1 MIVSILKESKINELR
16 TPLVPKDILL
26 LKKSFPKLHFLIEPS
41 KQRIINDHEYY
52 KVGCEKYTNQ
62 KVDLYLSIKEVSL
75 NKIKSNQNYMM
86 FSHTIKGQVNNM
98 PLLKKILKGNCSL
111 IDYEL
116 LKNKEGKRQLG
127 FGWYAGVMGAYLT
140 LSRFLQLKERQKK
153 NYITDDLIKDFQ
165 NVDLQDLKV
174 LVTGDGLVSEGAQ
187 FFLKKIGIL
196 SKKNPNRNN
205 LHFKVLSPS
214 QYYKRVDGRFN
225 LNDLMKGKGKYE
237 SQFTEHI
244 EGYDIYLACHYWD
257 NRFPKLFS
265 KKDVNKGFFK
275 IIGDIT
281 CDINGSVPTT
291 VKSTSLASP
300 YFRYKNMEIMAVDN
314 LPSGLPLEASKHF
327 SRKLKVVLP
336 KILKSLNEDT
346 IEEYYISKKGYLNF
360 QYLNLLNFLVK
371 S

>member
-1 MIVSILKESKINELR
+1 MIICILKESKINELR

-26 LKKSFPKLHFLIEPS
+26 LKKRFPKLNFLIEPS

-52 KVGCEKYTNQ
+52 KVGCEKLTNQ

-75 NKIKSNQNYMM
+75 SKIKSNQNYMM

-127 FGWYAGVMGAYLT
+127 FGWYAGIMGAYLT
-140 LSRFLQLKERQKK
+140 LSRFLQLKKKQKK
-153 NYITDDLIKDFQ
+153 NYITDDLLKNFQ

-174 LVTGDGLVSEGAQ
+174 LITGDGLVSEGAQ
-187 FFLKKIGIL
+187 FFFKKIGIL
-196 SKKNPNRNN
+196 SKENSNKNSPY
-205 LHFKVLSPS
+205 FKILSPN

-225 LNDLMKGKGKYE
+225 FKDLIRGKGKYE
-237 SQFTEHI
+237 TQFIKHI
-244 EGYDIYLACHYWD
+244 NNYNVYLACHYWD
-257 NRFPKLFS
+257 SRFPKLFD
-265 KKDVNKGFFK
+265 KKDVNKEFFK

-291 VKSTSLASP
+291 VKSTSLVSP
-300 YFRYKNMEIMAVDN
+300 YYRYKNIEIMAVDN
-314 LPSGLPLEASKHF
+314 LPSGLPLEASKYF
-327 SRKLKVVLP
+327 SSKLKNILP

-360 QYLNLLNFLVK
+360 RYLNLLNYLI
-371 S
+371 